1 MKNNMKIEWGKKV
14 NCPAC
19 ALPFYSM
26 QKTSLVCPN
35 CGNNFELSELFSKKG
50 TSIAMDEVVESD
62 EKIALSGFGF
72 MEDDDVDLAEEND
85 DISDGEVIDDIKLV
99 DEE

>member
-1 MKNNMKIEWGKKV
+1 MKLEWGKKV
-14 NCPAC
+14 YCPSC

-35 CGNNFELSELFSKKG
+35 CGNKFDISELHTKK
-50 TSIAMDEVVESD
+50 TSNVAMDEITDTD
-62 EKIALSGFGF
+62 EKIALSGFEF
-72 MEDDDVDLAEEND
+72 MEEEADVDVGD
-85 DISDGEVIDDIKLV
+85 DSNELTDDEVMEDIKLV